1 MIKHFTT
8 WLTKISFVVCV
19 SFGKGI
25 IYPWLVSFSIP
36 GTYWERSCFYKKT
49 CKMWYDGWDDPNA
62 VGSLASSRVSQ
73 LSVTF
78 LHHMCGGGG
87 GGGAPRISLLVS
99 WCMSCPGPGHHQLH
113 CHQTGR
119 EWMDSKIWR
128 VGCPGL
134 GQPYQDIIFRTY
146 LLHIHSTPTLAN
158 DLVMSVYFW
167 HIVN

>member
-1 MIKHFTT
+1 
-8 WLTKISFVVCV
+8 
-19 SFGKGI
+19 
-25 IYPWLVSFSIP
+25 
-36 GTYWERSCFYKKT
+36 
-49 CKMWYDGWDDPNA
+49 MWYDGWDDPNA
-62 VGSLASSRVSQ
+62 VGSPASSRVSQ

-78 LHHMCGGGG
+78 LHHMCGGG

-146 LLHIHSTPTLAN
+146 LLHIHSTPTLMIKSCQSTSGILSTKCVPFWSRTKLSTQRYIFCCVNISSTLARSVSVSRSMFFPP
-158 DLVMSVYFW
+158 DLSLSVT
-167 HIVN
+167 

>member
-25 IYPWLVSFSIP
+25 IYPWLVSFSTP
-36 GTYWERSCFYKKT
+36 DTYFERDLVFTKNLQDVIWWLRWSY
-49 CKMWYDGWDDPNA
+49 A
-62 VGSLASSRVSQ
+62 VGSPASSRVSQ

-78 LHHMCGGGG
+78 LHHMCGGG

-158 DLVMSVYFW
+158 DQVMSVYFW